1 MTAMGAPR
9 GFFTQYPYLKQLAP
23 VGETYPEVEGL
34 CEQAPYRAFL
44 DHMAGFREV
53 FAGFGAQPTDPV
65 LGRGM
70 FPALD
75 GMAAYAAI
83 RGLKPRRIVEV
94 GCGDST
100 YFLARAVRDNGF
112 GAITCIDPQP
122 RRDIRALSVTYIP
135 RLLTNADAELTAQL
149 DANDVLFIDSS
160 HIMLPGMD
168 VDIMFNRMFPRL
180 KTGVV
185 VHVHDIFLPDDY
197 PPTWRPRNYSE
208 QNALMGW
215 LLSGAFEIIWP
226 GHYALTRHPELVAAA
241 DLPARPV
248 SAGSLWLRRV

>member
-1 MTAMGAPR
+1 MRLSRIRALIMTAMGAPR

-100 YFLARAVRDNGF
+100 YFLARATTGS
-112 GAITCIDPQP
+112 APSPASIPS
-122 RRDIRALSVTYIP
+122 RAET
-135 RLLTNADAELTAQL
+135 
-149 DANDVLFIDSS
+149 
-160 HIMLPGMD
+160 
-168 VDIMFNRMFPRL
+168 
-180 KTGVV
+180 
-185 VHVHDIFLPDDY
+185 
-197 PPTWRPRNYSE
+197 
-208 QNALMGW
+208 
-215 LLSGAFEIIWP
+215 SGRCP
-226 GHYALTRHPELVAAA
+226 
-241 DLPARPV
+241 
-248 SAGSLWLRRV
+248 